1 MDMNQEDNFS
11 ANIPMENEQ
20 DQEDVVKKEDYTI
33 FRGIQSIVCI
43 AILIATLLT
52 LWNPRKVFKTPNIYD
67 LFQSEATLETYD
79 DNLLLADDSRI
90 RIGILAGHWQ
100 NNTGEVCADGII
112 EVDINYNIASRI
124 KLNLEEK
131 NFQVNLFPEFDL
143 ELLNYEADALV
154 AVYSGSCLQSPPPPS
169 GFKIGT
175 SLTAKNPEEVNNL
188 AVCLAENY
196 QNYTQLPF
204 SYEIINPDHSSYHI
218 FRDIHPNTPAV
229 LIEIGALSTDRD
241 LITNRSNSIAEGIAA
256 GITCYI
262 EKASGNNE

>member
-1 MDMNQEDNFS
+1 MNQEDKLPS
-11 ANIPMENEQ
+11 DIPTESEQ
-20 DQEDVVKKEDYTI
+20 DQEDGVEKDDYTI
-33 FRGIQSIVCI
+33 FQGIQSVVSI

-52 LWNPRKVFKTPNIYD
+52 LWNPRKVFKTPNLYD

-79 DNLLLADDSRI
+79 NNLLEDDSRI

-100 NNTGEVCADGII
+100 NSTGEVCADGVI
-112 EVDINYNIASRI
+112 EVDINYDISSRI

-143 ELLNYEADALV
+143 ALLNYEADVLV
-154 AVYSGSCLQSPPPPS
+154 AVYSGSCLQAPPPPS

-175 SLTAKNPEEVNNL
+175 SLTAENPEKTNDL

-204 SYEIINPDHSSYHI
+204 TYETINPDHPSYHI
-218 FRDIHPNTPAV
+218 FRDLHPNTPAV

-262 EKASGNNE
+262 ENASGNNE

>member
-1 MDMNQEDNFS
+1 MNMNQEDNLS
-11 ANIPMENEQ
+11 SDIPMGNEQ
-20 DQEDVVKKEDYTI
+20 NQKDVVEKEDYSI
-33 FRGIQSIVCI
+33 FQGIQSVVTI

-52 LWNPRKVFKTPNIYD
+52 LWNPRKVFKTPNLYD
-67 LFQSEATLETYD
+67 LFQSEAALETYD
-79 DNLLLADDSRI
+79 NNLLADDSRI

-100 NNTGEVCADGII
+100 NSTGEVCADGVI
-112 EVDINYNIASRI
+112 EADINYNIASRI

-143 ELLNYEADALV
+143 DLLNYEADALV
-154 AVYSGSCLQSPPPPS
+154 AVYSGSCLQAPPPPS

-175 SLTAKNPEEVNNL
+175 SLTAENPEKANDL

-196 QNYTQLPF
+196 QDYTNLPF
-204 SYEIINPDHSSYHI
+204 TYEIINPDHSSYHI
-218 FRDIHPNTPAV
+218 FRDIHPNTPAI

-256 GITCYI
+256 GITCFV
-262 EKASGNNE
+262 ENASGNNE

>member
-11 ANIPMENEQ
+11 ANIPTGIDQ
-20 DQEDVVKKEDYTI
+20 GQEDIVEKEEYTV
-33 FRGIQSIVCI
+33 FHGIQSVVSI

-52 LWNPRKVFKTPNIYD
+52 LWNPRKVFKTPNLYD
-67 LFQSEATLETYD
+67 LFQSEATLGTYD
-79 DNLLLADDSRI
+79 NNLLVDDSRI
-90 RIGILAGHWQ
+90 HIGILAGHWQ
-100 NNTGEVCADGII
+100 NSTGEVCADGII
-112 EVDINYNIASRI
+112 EVDINYDIASRI

-131 NFQVNLFPEFDL
+131 NFQVNLLPEFDL
-143 ELLNYEADALV
+143 DLLNYEADALV
-154 AVYSGSCLQSPPPPS
+154 AVYSGSCLQSPPPAS

-175 SLTAKNPEEVNNL
+175 SLTAVNPEKVNSL

-204 SYEIINPDHSSYHI
+204 TYEIINPDHFSYHI

-229 LIEIGALSTDRD
+229 LIEIGTLSTDRD

-262 EKASGNNE
+262 ENASGDNE

>member
-1 MDMNQEDNFS
+1 MDMSQEDNLPS
-11 ANIPMENEQ
+11 DIPMGNEQ
-20 DQEDVVKKEDYTI
+20 DQENGVNKEDYTI
-33 FRGIQSIVCI
+33 FRGIQSVVSI

-52 LWNPRKVFKTPNIYD
+52 LWNPRKVFKTPNLYD

-79 DNLLLADDSRI
+79 NNLSADDSQI

-100 NNTGEVCADGII
+100 NSTGEVCADGVI
-112 EVDINYNIASRI
+112 EADINYDIANRI

-131 NFQVNLFPEFDL
+131 GFQINLFPEFDL
-143 ELLNYEADALV
+143 DLLNYEADALV
-154 AVYSGSCLQSPPPPS
+154 AVYSGSCLQAPPPPS
-169 GFKIGT
+169 GFKIGM
-175 SLTAKNPEEVNNL
+175 SLTAENPEKANDL

-204 SYEIINPDHSSYHI
+204 TYEVINPDHSSYHI
-218 FRDIHPNTPAV
+218 FRDLHPDTPAV

-262 EKASGNNE
+262 ENASGNNE